1 MQGMRRAE
9 EGKETMNPWD
19 KVAETFGSYVDALS
33 KEQLANI
40 SQESAKR
47 REPGGD
53 LHRAKVAAWKATQEA
68 KSKAYIAHVE
78 AVSEALKSGIPC
90 PW

>member
-1 MQGMRRAE
+1 
-9 EGKETMNPWD
+9 MNPWD
-19 KVAETFGSYVDALS
+19 KVAETFGAYVDALS

-47 REPGGD
+47 REPEGD
-53 LHRAKVAAWKATQEA
+53 LCRSKSFAWKATQEA
-68 KSKAYIAHVE
+68 KSKAYVAHVY
-78 AVSEALKSGIPC
+78 AVDEALKSGIPC

>member
-1 MQGMRRAE
+1 
-9 EGKETMNPWD
+9 MNPWD
-19 KVAETFGSYVDALS
+19 KVAETFGAYIDAIS

-47 REPGGD
+47 VGPVGD
-53 LHRAKVAAWKATQEA
+53 AFLTKHAAWKKTQEV
-68 KSKAYIAHVE
+68 KSKAYVAHVE